1 MTSYKD
7 SPANPCHH
15 HVLPRMNRIAGQVTG
30 IKSMIEEHRYCP
42 DILTQLKAVRSALHA
57 VEAEILQTHLESC
70 VAAALKSGDENEIRH
85 KMEEIKKIFRRF
97 ED

>member
-30 IKSMIEEHRYCP
+30 IKSMIEEHRYIDAAQSRALCS
-42 DILTQLKAVRSALHA
+42 ARGRS
-57 VEAEILQTHLESC
+57 
-70 VAAALKSGDENEIRH
+70 
-85 KMEEIKKIFRRF
+85 
-97 ED
+97 